1 MKRREA
7 RETALKVL
15 YAAEYND
22 DDLSSIIQHL
32 AEEKHITSSDFTKQ
46 IIDCYIENK
55 IEIDKKIAAQLHNWD
70 YGRVAIIDKI
80 LLRMAVVEFL
90 YFDTIPPEATI
101 NEMIEI
107 GKNYSTERSGKFI
120 NGVLDAILNRVR
132 PGKKLNSSGKG
143 KSKKK

>member
-7 RETALKVL
+7 REAALKIL
-15 YAAEYND
+15 YAHEFND
-22 DDLSSIIQHL
+22 DDLSEIIFHL
-32 AEEKHITSSDFTKQ
+32 TEEKNITVSDFTKQ
-46 IIDCYIENK
+46 IIDCYVDNK
-55 IEIDKKIAAQLHNWD
+55 PEIDEKIAAQLHNWD
-70 YGRVAIIDKI
+70 YKRVAIIDKI

-120 NGVLDAILNRVR
+120 NGVLDAILGKVR
-132 PGKKLNSSGKG
+132 PGKKKKSSGK
-143 KSKKK
+143 KKTK

>member
-15 YAAEYND
+15 YAHEFND
-22 DDLSSIIQHL
+22 DDLSSIINHL
-32 AEEKHITSSDFTKQ
+32 SEDKKINISDFTKQ
-46 IIDCYIENK
+46 IIDYCVENK
-55 IEIDKKIAAQLHNWD
+55 SEIDEKIVAQLHNWD
-70 YGRVAIIDKI
+70 YERVAIIDKI

-107 GKNYSTERSGKFI
+107 AKNYSTERSGKFI
-120 NGVLDAILNRVR
+120 NGVLDAILGKIR
-132 PGKKLNSSGKG
+132 PGKRRKSSE
-143 KSKKK
+143 

>member
-15 YAAEYND
+15 YAHEFND
-22 DDLSSIIQHL
+22 DDLSSIINHL
-32 AEEKHITSSDFTKQ
+32 SEEKKITVSDFTKQ
-46 IIDCYIENK
+46 IIDYYVINK
-55 IEIDKKIAAQLHNWD
+55 SEIDKKIVAQLHNWD
-70 YGRVAIIDKI
+70 YKRVAIIDKI

-120 NGVLDAILNRVR
+120 NGVLDAILGKIR
-132 PGKKLNSSGKG
+132 PGKKKKPSEKSGP
-143 KSKKK
+143 KK